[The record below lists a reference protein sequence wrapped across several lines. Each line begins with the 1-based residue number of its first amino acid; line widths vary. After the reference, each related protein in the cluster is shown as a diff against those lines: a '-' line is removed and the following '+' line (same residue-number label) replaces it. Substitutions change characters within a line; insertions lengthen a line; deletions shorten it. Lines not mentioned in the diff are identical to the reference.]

1 LHFDFNCSN
10 LAASDV
16 AIKSYYIEKLT
27 EILSWVGPDLMGKIA
42 KIVIY
47 GQARVNGCN
56 NYEYPG
62 VLS

>member
-1 LHFDFNCSN
+1 
-10 LAASDV
+10 
-16 AIKSYYIEKLT
+16 
-27 EILSWVGPDLMGKIA
+27 VGPDLMGKIA